1 MAYQRCPLKSTTAM
15 YTHAYPKHHKQCSS
29 LLFTSI
35 ADNCVPG
42 CKSYRSCTEKDW
54 GLFSEVR
61 YFQLGG
67 IGIPDELN
75 QRFLK
80 ALVLQEENE
89 TEKLKQESQVIR
101 KETQAQVF
109 YVQLLIAYFKL
120 NKKVICGLLHCYS
133 LFNYGNINRN
143 KSAIS

>member
-1 MAYQRCPLKSTTAM
+1 MRTRQITKISG
-15 YTHAYPKHHKQCSS
+15 
-29 LLFTSI
+29 LFPDT
-35 ADNCVPG
+35 CVEG
-42 CKSYRSCTEKDW
+42 CLRYSDCLETDY

-89 TEKLKQESQVIR
+89 TEKLRQESQVVR
-101 KETQAQVF
+101 KETQAQV
-109 YVQLLIAYFKL
+109 
-120 NKKVICGLLHCYS
+120 GMSGS
-133 LFNYGNINRN
+133 LTATALPSVCFGIWSRCRDRG
-143 KSAIS
+143 SARHNFAIPQRFGCSRRDFAMRSTFP